1 MFSKRFVI
9 SHKVSFA
16 ILLFLLFFGVIHM
29 WKPDIIYA
37 KDGAFR
43 SFGIGYQNK
52 TILPIWLISILLA
65 IFSYMAVSW
74 YLMVSYH
81 L

>member
-16 ILLFLLFFGVIHM
+16 ILVFLFFFGALHL

-43 SFGIGYQNK
+43 PFGVGYQNK

-65 IFSYMAVSW
+65 IFSYIAVSW
-74 YLMVSYH
+74 YITLSYD